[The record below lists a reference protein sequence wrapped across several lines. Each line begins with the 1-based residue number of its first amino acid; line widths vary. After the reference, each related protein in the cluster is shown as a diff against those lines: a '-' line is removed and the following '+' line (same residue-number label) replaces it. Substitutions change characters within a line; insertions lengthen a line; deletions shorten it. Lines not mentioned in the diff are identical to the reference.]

1 MQHDHAAGLLSKV
14 LVLLYLVLS
23 VPQASAFSE
32 QVTWWLGE
40 LFPTVISQSL
50 AGRCLVMEKDPM

>member
-1 MQHDHAAGLLSKV
+1 MQHDHPAGLLSKV
-14 LVLLYLVLS
+14 LVLS

-50 AGRCLVMEKDPM
+50 AGRCLVMEKDPI